1 MRNENA
7 KYILGIESSCDETSA
22 SVVTDDRQILSNV
35 VLSQTKHFEYGG
47 VVPELAARAHLQSI
61 DSIILEAMH
70 QAKLDFADLDGIAAT
85 AGPGLIGGVIIGTMT
100 AKGIALAL
108 NKPYFAINHLEAHA
122 LTARLTDDIPFPYL
136 LLLVSGGHC
145 QLLIVK
151 DVGSYEKL
159 GTTIDDAIG
168 EAFDKTGRLLGFS
181 YPAGPMIERT
191 AKHGDPKKFNL
202 PKPLHGRPGCD
213 FSFSGLKT
221 AVRKVIEENPE
232 KAHHDDQFKA
242 DLCASFQ
249 YTIGEILK
257 DRLKNGLNQFK
268 SQYPEAKDFVLAGGV
283 AANQYLRDILQTVC
297 TNHDLTLTAPPI
309 ALCTDNAAMIAW
321 VGQEKLR
328 ENQPSGLDFAPRPRW
343 PLEELGKLMERQY
356 LK

>member
-1 MRNENA
+1 MRKENA

-22 SVVTDDRQILSNV
+22 SVVTNDRQILSNV

-70 QAKLDFADLDGIAAT
+70 QAKLDFNNLDGIAAT
-85 AGPGLIGGVIIGTMT
+85 AGPGLIGGVIIGTMA
-100 AKGIALAL
+100 AKAIALSL
-108 NKPYFAINHLEAHA
+108 QKPYFAINHLEAHA
-122 LTARLTDDIPFPYL
+122 LTARLTDNLPFPYL

-145 QLLIVK
+145 QLLIVN

-191 AKHGDPKKFNL
+191 AKSGNPHSYTL
-202 PKPLHGRPGCD
+202 PKPLYGRPGSD

-221 AVRKVIEENPE
+221 AVRKIIEDNLD
-232 KAHHDDQFKA
+232 KAQDDQFKA

-257 DRLKNGLNQFK
+257 DRLKNGLTQFK
-268 SQYPEAKDFVLAGGV
+268 NQYPEAKHFVLAGGV
-283 AANQYLRDILQTVC
+283 AANQYLRDILQTTC
-297 TNHDLTLTAPPI
+297 TNHSLELIAPPI
-309 ALCTDNAAMIAW
+309 SLCTDNAAMIAW

-328 ENQPSGLDFAPRPRW
+328 LNQLSSLNFAPRPRW
-343 PLEELGKLMERQY
+343 PLDEL
-356 LK
+356 

>member
-1 MRNENA
+1 MRKENA

-22 SVVTDDRQILSNV
+22 SVVTNDRQILSNV

-70 QAKLDFADLDGIAAT
+70 QAKLDFNDLDGIAAT
-85 AGPGLIGGVIIGTMT
+85 AGPGLIGGVIIGTMA
-100 AKGIALAL
+100 AKAIALSL
-108 NKPYFAINHLEAHA
+108 QKPYFAINHLEAHA
-122 LTARLTDDIPFPYL
+122 LTARLTDNLPFPYL

-191 AKHGDPKKFNL
+191 AKSGNPHCYPL
-202 PKPLHGRPGCD
+202 PKPLYGKPGCD

-221 AVRKVIEENPE
+221 AVRKVIEDNVD
-232 KAHHDDQFKA
+232 KAQDDQFKA

-257 DRLKNGLNQFK
+257 DRLKNGLAQFK
-268 SQYPEAKDFVLAGGV
+268 NQYPEAKHFVLAGGV
-283 AANQYLRDILQTVC
+283 AANQYLQDILQTTC
-297 TNHDLTLTAPPI
+297 THHSLELIAPPVS
-309 ALCTDNAAMIAW
+309 LCTDNAAMIAW

-328 ENQPSGLDFAPRPRW
+328 LNQPSSLNFAPRPRW
-343 PLEELGKLMERQY
+343 PLDEL
-356 LK
+356 